1 MRRSEILQKFFG
13 RKEALSGTS
22 GFRERPE
29 MIGFGFGLPDFF
41 RVQQISGDEESFFTF
56 ASIFHQRRK
65 IFSFKAKKC
74 SLWFL
79 PLPSPSLPLFFF
91 LSFSPTLFLTLAL
104 PVSVLSFI
112 SHSFS
117 LTHSLSH
124 SYPNSIHFFLFFFLL
139 LFLSSLISLTFF
151 FPLFLPLTIS
161 PFLSHSLPFSQQN
174 ENEEENLN
182 TSPTK
187 VSPNEKKMFFHQ
199 SQKFEKNWNSA
210 SLSLIRKFL
219 VCHKKQV
226 VTELKN

>member
-1 MRRSEILQKFFG
+1 MF
-13 RKEALSGTS
+13 A
-22 GFRERPE
+22 
-29 MIGFGFGLPDFF
+29 
-41 RVQQISGDEESFFTF
+41 VIS
-56 ASIFHQRRK
+56 
-65 IFSFKAKKC
+65 
-74 SLWFL
+74 
-79 PLPSPSLPLFFF
+79 PSPSLPLFFSR
-91 LSFSPTLFLTLAL
+91 SFSPTLFLTLAL

-139 LFLSSLISLTFF
+139 LFLFLSSLISLTFF
-151 FPLFLPLTIS
+151 FPLFLSLTIS

-199 SQKFEKNWNSA
+199 SQKFS
-210 SLSLIRKFL
+210 S
-219 VCHKKQV
+219 KKMEFCFSFSHQKISCLPQKTSCDRIEELTDVQV
-226 VTELKN
+226 VAQSKQWQGLAVGSSPGSNR